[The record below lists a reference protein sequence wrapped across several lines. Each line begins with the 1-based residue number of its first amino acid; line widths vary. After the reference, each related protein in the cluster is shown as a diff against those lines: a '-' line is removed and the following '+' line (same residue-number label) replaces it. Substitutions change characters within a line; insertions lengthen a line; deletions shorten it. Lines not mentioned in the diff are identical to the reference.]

1 MEVKEV
7 SKTLGLS
14 EDELVKKGVKAYL
27 EMELR
32 KVKAETYG
40 VFSKYK
46 VSSFKE
52 LDEKISSGEL
62 SETETFEDFTKVDY
76 LESMRE
82 KIEKPRVGHIWV
94 KFKPRIGHIKPRDLA
109 GVIKEERKVSG
120 GKG

>member
-7 SKTLGLS
+7 SKTLGVS

-32 KVKAETYG
+32 KVKAEAYG

-52 LDEKISSGEL
+52 LDEKISGGEL

-76 LESMRE
+76 LDSMRE
-82 KIEKPRVGHIWV
+82 KIEK
-94 KFKPRIGHIKPRDLA
+94 LL
-109 GVIKEERKVSG
+109 G
-120 GKG
+120 GLT